1 MTNLEHLLE
10 NGLRLMKK
18 VSYEEWLAE
27 MDTDP
32 NWKGNEN
39 IALSD
44 LWAICQY
51 VVYVWDKGIQGS
63 QEG

>member
-10 NGLRLMKK
+10 NGLRLMGQ
-18 VSYEEWLAE
+18 VGSPEEWFVK

-44 LWAICQY
+44 LWTICQY
-51 VVYVWDKGIQGS
+51 VVYVCGKES
-63 QEG
+63 EVE